1 MYTSHRAGGHFSP
14 HLDGPWVP
22 HEDESS
28 VFTVVVYLNSDFQ
41 GGGTRFLDENDKS
54 EPLELLY
61 LFMCIFILTLGAH
74 AQRGLQ

>member
-1 MYTSHRAGGHFSP
+1 M
-14 HLDGPWVP
+14 P

-54 EPLELLY
+54 EPLLLLY
-61 LFMCIFILTLGAH
+61 MMKSMNHNSLSCEEQI
-74 AQRGLQ
+74 GLDDNDV